1 MNPGHRCPILFVERR
16 EKMSLQWRVAVG
28 SRAAESETLLA
39 GDSPLPEIEDI
50 ADNTDELM
58 WSSRV
63 AADGDPAAT
72 NANDA
77 VEWLTR
83 VLRCALHGQ
92 GATILNPDK
101 TRPVANRPS

>member
-1 MNPGHRCPILFVERR
+1 MGSQRR
-16 EKMSLQWRVAVG
+16 AGVRPLT
-28 SRAAESETLLA
+28 AESETELLTD
-39 GDSPLPEIEDI
+39 DSPLPEVDGG
-50 ADNTDELM
+50 ADNTDESL

-63 AADGDPAAT
+63 AADRDTATT

-92 GATILNPDK
+92 GGHGPE
-101 TRPVANRPS
+101 S